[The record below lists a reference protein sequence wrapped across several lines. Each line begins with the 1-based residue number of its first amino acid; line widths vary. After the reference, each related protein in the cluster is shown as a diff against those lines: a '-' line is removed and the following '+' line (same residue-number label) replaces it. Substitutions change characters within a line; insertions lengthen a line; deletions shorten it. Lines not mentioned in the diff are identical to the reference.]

1 MPEYFI
7 FADIIGIAA
16 FTISGFL
23 IAIKN
28 DLDILGVLIASS
40 LTALGGGIIRDAIL
54 SSPPFAFTTLHPALT
69 LIATIFIAYIFKL
82 YKKDSIERKWMFVVS
97 DTIGLVAFSITGAL
111 LAINAEYNFFGIV
124 ILSFITA
131 VGGGVSRDIM
141 INQVPTVL
149 VSDFYGSIA
158 VIVAFLLGA
167 LNFFNAI
174 NEFNIIVVAIL
185 SITLRLL
192 AFKREWHLPRL
203 NK

>member
-7 FADIIGIAA
+7 FADIIGIIA

-28 DLDILGVLIASS
+28 NLDILGILIASA

-54 SSPPFAFTTLHPALT
+54 SAPPYAFTYIHPALT
-69 LIATIFIAYIFKL
+69 LVITIFAAYIFKL
-82 YKKDSIERKWMFVVS
+82 YKESSIERKWMFVIS

-131 VGGGVSRDIM
+131 VGGGVTRDIM
-141 INQVPTVL
+141 INEVPTVL
-149 VSDFYGSIA
+149 ISDFYGSIA
-158 VIVAFLLGA
+158 VIVALLLGT

-174 NEFNIIVVAIL
+174 NEFSIITTAL
-185 SITLRLL
+185 FSIALRLI
-192 AFKREWHLPRL
+192 AYKKGWHLPRL
-203 NK
+203 G

>member
-7 FADIIGIAA
+7 FADIIGIIA

-28 DLDILGVLIASS
+28 NLDILGILIASA

-54 SSPPFAFTTLHPALT
+54 SAPPYAFTYIHPALT
-69 LIATIFIAYIFKL
+69 LVITIFVAYIFKL
-82 YKKDSIERKWMFVVS
+82 YKESSIERKWMFVIS

-131 VGGGVSRDIM
+131 VGGGVTRDIM
-141 INQVPTVL
+141 INEVPTVL
-149 VSDFYGSIA
+149 ISDFYGSIA
-158 VIVAFLLGA
+158 VIVALLLGT

-174 NEFNIIVVAIL
+174 NEFSIITTAL
-185 SITLRLL
+185 FSIALRLI
-192 AFKREWHLPRL
+192 AYKKGWHLPRL
-203 NK
+203 G